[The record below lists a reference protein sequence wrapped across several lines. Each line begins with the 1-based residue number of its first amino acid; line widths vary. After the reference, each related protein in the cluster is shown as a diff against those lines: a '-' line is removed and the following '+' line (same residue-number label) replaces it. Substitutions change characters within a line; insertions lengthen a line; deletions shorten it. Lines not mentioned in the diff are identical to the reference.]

1 MFEWGNFI
9 LAPRR
14 GSGGG
19 RGSRNNGGP
28 GRDERPFDPTYTGR
42 ETEEE
47 VGGGSYGRGRGQD
60 WRESA
65 NWKYNSVYNRQAP
78 HETGEGMTGKIHVPV
93 GETVMRE
100 NDDTLGLDVTST
112 RMIVAMESNVLGKRY
127 AADSGLAA
135 LGNVDDI
142 PHVAGGVM
150 VPAGNTATKVDIFVG
165 GENGSSTPIGT
176 PQKNANKKKLKASK
190 HMKVKTQCTECKKGP
205 DSIRHFL
212 FECPRSSAVWKQLG
226 MFDIVK
232 RVCTKYKSGEDAIY
246 ELLHMET
253 SGIIL
258 LGCLKLRE
266 VVATAAWYLWFEH
279 RKVYHG
285 DDIQTAPQIAL
296 AIRGLSANFSIA
308 CAKTAKGRT
317 GGWSKPPHGYVKP
330 NVDAGFDHD
339 LLRGSIGAIIRDQKG
354 QFLAA
359 ANDKIDIC
367 YDSNTAEALAVR
379 LGLNLARTIGC
390 SKIVVNSNNLEIVED
405 LKKGYSSSTASAII
419 DDCFFLGSEFKHVL
433 YDHCGRDSNQV
444 AHELAKLAKSSPLA
458 VGWTQF
464 LLRSSQLL

>member
-14 GSGGG
+14 GRGGG
-19 RGSRNNGGP
+19 RGSRNNGGR
-28 GRDERPFDPTYTGR
+28 GRDDRPFDPTYTGR

-65 NWKYNSVYNRQAP
+65 NWRYNSAYNRQAP
-78 HETGEGMTGKIHVPV
+78 NETGEGMTGKIHVPV
-93 GETVMRE
+93 GETAMRE
-100 NDDTLGLDVTST
+100 NDDTLGLDITST
-112 RMIVAMESNVLGKRY
+112 RMIMAMETNVLGKRY
-127 AADSGLAA
+127 AAHSGLAA
-135 LGNVDDI
+135 LGNIDDI
-142 PHVAGGVM
+142 PHIAGGVM

-165 GENGSSTPIGT
+165 G
-176 PQKNANKKKLKASK
+176 
-190 HMKVKTQCTECKKGP
+190 
-205 DSIRHFL
+205 
-212 FECPRSSAVWKQLG
+212 
-226 MFDIVK
+226 
-232 RVCTKYKSGEDAIY
+232 
-246 ELLHMET
+246 
-253 SGIIL
+253 IIL
-258 LGCLKLRE
+258 LGCPKLQE

-285 DDIQTAPQIAL
+285 DEIQTTPQIAL

-317 GGWSKPPHGYVKP
+317 GGWSKPPQGYVKL

-359 ANDKIDIC
+359 ANDRIDIC
-367 YDSNTAEALAVR
+367 YDPNTAEALAVR
-379 LGLNLARTIGC
+379 FGLNLARTIGC
-390 SKIVVNSNNLEIVED
+390 SKIVVNSDNLEIVKD
-405 LKKGYSSSTASAII
+405 LKKGYSSLAASTII

-444 AHELAKLAKSSPLA
+444 AHELAKLAKSPPPPSCWMDSAPPEIIPAIVNDMITLIA
-458 VGWTQF
+458 E
-464 LLRSSQLL
+464 

>member
-1 MFEWGNFI
+1 MHDFIAWSPAKNGVFSVRSAYQTEWNSRFGNLI
-9 LAPRR
+9 Q
-14 GSGGG
+14 
-19 RGSRNNGGP
+19 
-28 GRDERPFDPTYTGR
+28 
-42 ETEEE
+42 
-47 VGGGSYGRGRGQD
+47 V
-60 WRESA
+60 
-65 NWKYNSVYNRQAP
+65 
-78 HETGEGMTGKIHVPV
+78 
-93 GETVMRE
+93 
-100 NDDTLGLDVTST
+100 ST
-112 RMIVAMESNVLGKRY
+112 
-127 AADSGLAA
+127 
-135 LGNVDDI
+135 
-142 PHVAGGVM
+142 
-150 VPAGNTATKVDIFVG
+150 
-165 GENGSSTPIGT
+165 GSSSPSEKWELVWSLECPAKIRIFIWRLLQSAI
-176 PQKNANKKKLKASK
+176 PCRSVLASK
-190 HMKVKTQCTECKKGP
+190 HMKVKTQCPECKKGP

-212 FECPRSSAVWKQLG
+212 FECSRSSAVWKQLG

-232 RVCTKYKSGEDAIY
+232 RVCTKYKSGEEAIY

-258 LGCLKLRE
+258 LGCPKLRE

-317 GGWSKPPHGYVKP
+317 GGWSKPPHGYVKL

-339 LLRGSIGAIIRDQKG
+339 LLRGSIGAIIRDQNV

-367 YDSNTAEALAVR
+367 YDSNTAEALGVR
-379 LGLNLARTIGC
+379 FGLNLARTIGC
-390 SKIVVNSNNLEIVED
+390 SKIVVNSDNLEIVED
-405 LKKGYSSSTASAII
+405 LKKGYSSSAASAII

-444 AHELAKLAKSSPLA
+444 AHELAKLAKSSPPSCWMDSAPPKIIRAIVNDMITLIA
-458 VGWTQF
+458 E
-464 LLRSSQLL
+464 